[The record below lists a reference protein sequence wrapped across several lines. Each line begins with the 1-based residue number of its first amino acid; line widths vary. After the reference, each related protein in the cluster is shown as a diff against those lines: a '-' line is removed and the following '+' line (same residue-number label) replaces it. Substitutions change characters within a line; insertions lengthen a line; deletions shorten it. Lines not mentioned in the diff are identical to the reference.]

1 MDLAAE
7 KVRLLERDAEWAALA
22 SDREDVDS
30 IVSYWTDER
39 SHVSTGPPGCD
50 GQACLREY
58 VQASSQIPGFS
69 IIWRST
75 EVALSQDGNLAYM
88 FGENA
93 VTMDGPTGRRPR
105 FRAGASPS
113 GVENQMV
120 DGAAPSTSGTR
131 DPREG
136 CTHREDVPSAVFRSA
151 PDPLRY
157 AAPGTAQGEVR
168 LRPRARGLLPRLL
181 EVRP

>member
-58 VQASSQIPGFS
+58 VQASSRIPASASPGDRLRLPS
-69 IIWRST
+69 PRT
-75 EVALSQDGNLAYM
+75 ETSPTCSARTPSRWTAR
-88 FGENA
+88 
-93 VTMDGPTGRRPR
+93 TGRRPR